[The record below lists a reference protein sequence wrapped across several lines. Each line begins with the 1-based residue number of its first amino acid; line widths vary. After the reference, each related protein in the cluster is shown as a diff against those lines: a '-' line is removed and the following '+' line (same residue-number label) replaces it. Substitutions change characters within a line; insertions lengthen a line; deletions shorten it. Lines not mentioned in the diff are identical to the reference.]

1 MNNPLRTDVFAEQD
15 AARGG
20 DSGEH
25 LHWET
30 ALDRLELDVLLAE
43 RMLADP
49 TRVDRLS
56 HEPWDEPTLSGPI
69 PADLVERALA
79 LRERQAR
86 VEAQLA
92 QVVGDIGR
100 QHRFADRVGRAT
112 GRDPDRAVYVDIDA

>member
-1 MNNPLRTDVFAEQD
+1 MSTDVFTERSVG
-15 AARGG
+15 RGG

-49 TRVDRLS
+49 SRTDRLG

-69 PADLVERALA
+69 PADLVERARA
-79 LRERQAR
+79 LRVRQAR
-86 VEAQLA
+86 VEAQLTQA
-92 QVVGDIGR
+92 VGAIGR
-100 QHRFADRVGRAT
+100 QHRFADRVDRAT
-112 GRDPDRAVYVDIDA
+112 GRGHAYPVYLDVDA